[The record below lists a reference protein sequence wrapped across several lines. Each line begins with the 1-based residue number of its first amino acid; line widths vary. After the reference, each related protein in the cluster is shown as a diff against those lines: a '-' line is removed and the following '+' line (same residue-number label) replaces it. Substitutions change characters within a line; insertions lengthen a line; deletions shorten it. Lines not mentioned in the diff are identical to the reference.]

1 MALYKKPI
9 FPTLANEDGMKRTRY
24 SKEQIIGVLR
34 EAKVLLSYI
43 KSPVLRRDAH
53 GGDGLQ
59 RCR

>member
-1 MALYKKPI
+1 
-9 FPTLANEDGMKRTRY
+9 MKRTRY
-24 SKEQIIGVLR
+24 SKEQIIGVPR